1 MWFSRVLS
9 SLGNL
14 ITFEDQKWNSN
25 KNREPRKMRKPEQV
39 QRRVTNGTT
48 SVLEALKQKWE
59 KLFYRINLYVI
70 FTFMHMRLFFLV
82 LPLTHNLVSC
92 VCFSE
97 IRVCDAVFQSLIRK
111 HLSEVHVEKRFFF
124 FKYSL
129 DCTHMLVFVGSGA
142 AQWLKAEFL
151 NSLTCLLLYTSYTR
165 KNFFVP

>member
-25 KNREPRKMRKPEQV
+25 KNREPREMRKPEQV

-48 SVLEALKQKWE
+48 SVLEYLKQKWE

-97 IRVCDAVFQSLIRK
+97 IRVCNAVFQSMIRK
-111 HLSEVHVEKRFFF
+111 HLSEVHVEKKIFFF
-124 FKYSL
+124 LIF
-129 DCTHMLVFVGSGA
+129 
-142 AQWLKAEFL
+142 
-151 NSLTCLLLYTSYTR
+151 
-165 KNFFVP
+165 P